1 MEKHEL
7 VDKNGNNTGKVLT
20 YIELRNIENIPD
32 GNFLSV
38 VGVVI
43 LNDNNEILLQKRAKI
58 KRINPGKWGI
68 CGGKVNFGESTIE
81 AGVRE
86 TFEEIGININEKN
99 LKLLSKNIVDKVYF
113 TVYYINENVNLNKC
127 ILQKEEVDE
136 VKYFKIDELENL
148 DNEGFEWLDDL
159 KKIYKS

>member
-7 VDKNGNNTGKVLT
+7 VDINGNNTGKVLT
-20 YIELRNIENIPD
+20 HIELRNIENIPD

-43 LNDNNEILLQKRAKI
+43 LNDDNEILLQKRAKI

-99 LKLLSKNIVDKVYF
+99 LKLLSKNIVDNVYF

-136 VKYFKIDELENL
+136 VKYFKINEIENL

-159 KKIYKS
+159 KRIYNN